1 LNTLKKYL
9 DPEVLARLSRLD
21 IKARLIVEGF
31 MSGLHK
37 SPYKGFSQEFA
48 DYRQY
53 MPGDELKRVDW
64 KVYGRSDRF
73 YIKEY
78 QEETN
83 LRTYIML
90 DKSGSMGF
98 GKKIT
103 KLEYAK
109 YLSASLAY
117 MLIKQKD
124 SVGLAT
130 FDEKIETLIPPSVK
144 RSNFFEL
151 LKLIDRAQ
159 PGKETSVSNVLY
171 ELAQKTKRRG
181 LIIIISDLL
190 DDPGSVVKALRSFRY
205 RKHEIL
211 VFHILDEQE
220 YDFPFTK
227 AAMFQDLEDNSEM
240 VIEPALIR
248 ASYQRK
254 FKQFIKSYRHRL
266 LESHIDYETVFTTT
280 KYDRA
285 LLSYLQK
292 RGRLK

>member
-1 LNTLKKYL
+1 
-9 DPEVLARLSRLD
+9 
-21 IKARLIVEGF
+21 
-31 MSGLHK
+31 MSGLHS

-53 MPGDELKRVDW
+53 MPGDEPKYIDW
-64 KVYGRSDRF
+64 KVYGRNDRF

-98 GKKIT
+98 GEKIS

-117 MLIKQKD
+117 LLLKQKD

-130 FDEKIETLIPPSVK
+130 FDEKIDYIIPPSVK
-144 RSNFFEL
+144 KSNFVEI
-151 LKLIDRAQ
+151 LKLIDRVT
-159 PGKETSVSNVLY
+159 PSKETSLSNVLY
-171 ELAQKTKRRG
+171 ELAQKTKKRG
-181 LIIIISDLL
+181 LIIVISDLL
-190 DDPGSVVKALRSFRY
+190 DEPRSVVKALRSFRY

-211 VFHILDEQE
+211 VFHILDRKE
-220 YDFPFTK
+220 YEFSFSK
-227 AAMFQDLEDNSEM
+227 AALFKDLEDGSEM
-240 VIEPALIR
+240 MIEPSMIR

-254 FKQFIKSYRHRL
+254 FKQLLQFYRHQL
-266 LESHIDYETVFTTT
+266 LDSHIDYEMIFTTT
-280 KYDRA
+280 QYDRA
-285 LLSYLQK
+285 LFSYLQK
-292 RGRLK
+292 RGRLL